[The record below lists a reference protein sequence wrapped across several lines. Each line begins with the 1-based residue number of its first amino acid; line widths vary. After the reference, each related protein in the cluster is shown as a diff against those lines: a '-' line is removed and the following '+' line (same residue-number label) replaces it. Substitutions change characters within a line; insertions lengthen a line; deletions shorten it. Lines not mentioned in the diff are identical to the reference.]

1 MKLSDIFG
9 PAVFVLLALAIA
21 WFVWQ
26 TRQGKNPVAALLAK
40 ITPKPATAPTITP
53 AVTAPAAP
61 SLSREVLASP
71 LTPPASGTQVAS
83 QAASDPA
90 GPRIDPTPAGVPDAN
105 RLLLRARVLA
115 SGVRVDPVAPSGTP
129 GTVTLPKTGHVLSL
143 PQVPAENFMGYC
155 TRVVDQCSGNEA
167 TLGALLGGMSDF
179 LFPQG
184 FNPDGTGWPEGADK
198 FYNVRA
204 YMTPEEVAR
213 DAGLKAQWDAL
224 AAARAGK

>member
-40 ITPKPATAPTITP
+40 FAPKPATAPTITP

-61 SLSREVLASP
+61 SLSWETPTSITSPAPGGASVAAAA
-71 LTPPASGTQVAS
+71 TPV
-83 QAASDPA
+83 
-90 GPRIDPTPAGVPDAN
+90 PAGVPDAN

-115 SGVRVDPVAPSGTP
+115 SGVRVDPVVPSGTP